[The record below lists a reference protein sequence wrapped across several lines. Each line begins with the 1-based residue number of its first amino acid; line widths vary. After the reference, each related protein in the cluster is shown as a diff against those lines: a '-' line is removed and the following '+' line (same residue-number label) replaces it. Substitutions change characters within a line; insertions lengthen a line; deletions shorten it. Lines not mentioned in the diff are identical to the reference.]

1 MSTIWLTTSLCI
13 ARCERGTPAMRSAS
27 ASVAA
32 SSSAAGTERLA
43 SPHSAACVPVIG
55 SPVNITCLARAA
67 PRRKVHIAVVGQPQT
82 RVGM

>member
-1 MSTIWLTTSLCI
+1 MTWLTTSLCI

-27 ASVAA
+27 RSAAA
-32 SSSAAGTERLA
+32 SSSAAGTAMLA
-43 SPHSAACVPVIG
+43 SPQSAACLPVIR
-55 SPVNITCLARAA
+55 SPVNMSCLARAA